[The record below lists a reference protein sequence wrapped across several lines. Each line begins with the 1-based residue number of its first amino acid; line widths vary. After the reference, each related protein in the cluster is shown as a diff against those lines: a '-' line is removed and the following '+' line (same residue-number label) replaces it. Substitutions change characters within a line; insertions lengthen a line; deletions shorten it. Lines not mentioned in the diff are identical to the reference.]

1 MAIAYDR
8 YQPDTAAAATTA
20 AALAKLKKP
29 SQVYQGDGQSYKWG
43 LPVGG
48 NGGRADWEHQWD
60 QYDAARQAT
69 NAAAVNPQK
78 QAETQVMDATF
89 GQGNAINDDPRIT
102 AALNALNPAN
112 VQANQYAQM
121 TDATAAQAGAMAD
134 MQRQQF
140 ASSGIGMNDP
150 AAQAR
155 MRQVETARM
164 QGNNA
169 ALGQS
174 QQAGQSAA
182 AQQAQLRLS
191 QMGLAQGAYSQ
202 GASMLANK
210 QFGQTNQ
217 SAGYQS
223 QVPGVTQAGAPGGD
237 VFQAWQPP
245 TKTQTPAKGG
255 QGAVAPGG
263 SSPRQK
269 KPLGVAERNALQ
281 AAWKA
286 SQATGGNRPSGQ
298 TPGSISTPTPAA
310 QGRLQQYSTKTGT
323 WK

>member
-8 YQPDTAAAATTA
+8 YQHDPAAAAKAKA
-20 AALAKLKKP
+20 AYEATQAQAAGAEAARTKAGREGYSPLGGRRSQMYADLERAATAKL
-29 SQVYQGDGQSYKWG
+29 
-43 LPVGG
+43 
-48 NGGRADWEHQWD
+48 
-60 QYDAARQAT
+60 YDAYNQRSAAKRASDG
-69 NAAAVNPQK
+69 AAVNPQK

-89 GQGNAINDDPRIT
+89 GQGNAINDDPRVT
-102 AALNALNPAN
+102 AALDALNPAN
-112 VQANQYAQM
+112 VQSNQYAQM
-121 TDATAAQAGAMAD
+121 TDANAAQAGAMAD

-140 ASSGIGMNDP
+140 AAAGIGLNDP

-174 QQAGQSAA
+174 QQAGMGAA

-217 SAGYQS
+217 SAGYQT
-223 QVPGVTQAGAPGGD
+223 QVPTPTPGGEYGGD
-237 VFQAWQPP
+237 VFQAWQAP
-245 TKTQTPAKGG
+245 TKTQAPAKPAATAAAPA
-255 QGAVAPGG
+255 QKPAAMTVA
-263 SSPRQK
+263 Q
-269 KPLGVAERNALQ
+269 RNAAQ

-286 SQATGGNRPSGQ
+286 SQGGVPASYAKPAPTQKPTTGGVPWG
-298 TPGSISTPTPAA
+298 A
-310 QGRLQQYSTKTGT
+310 GRQY
-323 WK
+323 